1 MSNARKLADN
11 LPTEGSLSGRNII
24 INGAQTIDQ
33 RNSGSAITKNGG
45 HQYATDRFVCRLIQS
60 SSSTFQQVADAPSG
74 YYNSMKVTIGTGAS
88 PSSGDGGNY
97 LSYVVEGQDSSYLKW
112 GSSSAKT
119 VTLSFWIKCSI
130 AGAFSIMIGNN
141 ALSRSYPTSYTI
153 NSANT
158 WEYKTI
164 TFPGDTSGTWPTDNT
179 GGIRIMWD
187 WGNGSNFKGTA
198 NAWASADYR
207 GGATGGTALC
217 ATSGATWQI
226 TGVQLEVGSQSTP
239 FEHQLDSVILSKCQ
253 RYLIDLTPNSGTS
266 PYITGTAAAAN
277 SNIAVAHVAFPVQM
291 RATPALVMTAGN
303 YRLYNGG
310 THTVTAVSANGLS
323 PVGGGINFTANG
335 ALTTGQA
342 VGVYA
347 TGTGIRTLC
356 SAEF

>member
-60 SSSTFQQVADAPSG
+60 SSSTFQRVADAPSG
-74 YYNSMKVTIGTGAS
+74 FYNSMKVTIGTGAS

-97 LSYVVEGQDSSYLKW
+97 FSYAAEGQDSSYLKW

-119 VTLSFWIKCSI
+119 VTLSFWVKCSI

-179 GGIRIMWD
+179 GGLRVMWD

-226 TGVQLEVGSQSTP
+226 TGVQLEVGPQSTP
-239 FEHQLDSVILSKCQ
+239 FEHEPFGVTLNKCLRYYFESK
-253 RYLIDLTPNSGTS
+253 TS
-266 PYITGTAAAAN
+266 ASIPYDYATQYISTHRFYKHWYN
-277 SNIAVAHVAFPVQM
+277 VPM
-291 RATPALVMTAGN
+291 RATP
-303 YRLYNGG
+303 
-310 THTVTAVSANGLS
+310 TVTTTSEGGAPSHYHPNEYHWKGYVAAAASAS
-323 PVGGGINFTANG
+323 SAR
-335 ALTTGQA
+335 LTSFVA
-342 VGVYA
+342 D
-347 TGTGIRTLC
+347 
-356 SAEF
+356 AEF